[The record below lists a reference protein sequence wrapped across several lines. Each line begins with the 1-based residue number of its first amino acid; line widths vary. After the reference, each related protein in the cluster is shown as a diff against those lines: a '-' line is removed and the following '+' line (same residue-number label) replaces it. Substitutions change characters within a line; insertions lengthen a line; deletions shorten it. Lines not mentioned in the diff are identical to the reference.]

1 MKIEYM
7 TLGPFATNTYIVYDE
22 KTLHGVVI
30 DPSFSPDKYISELN
44 DKKIILESILLTHAH
59 VDHLAGL
66 NQSSGKLFLMPS
78 FTWIKETR
86 SFSVIRI

>member
-59 VDHLAGL
+59 VGQALDHLVVLAGRFE
-66 NQSSGKLFLMPS
+66 SAAG
-78 FTWIKETR
+78 
-86 SFSVIRI
+86 SFS

>member
-30 DPSFSPDKYISELN
+30 DPSFSPDK
-44 DKKIILESILLTHAH
+44 
-59 VDHLAGL
+59 
-66 NQSSGKLFLMPS
+66 
-78 FTWIKETR
+78 
-86 SFSVIRI
+86 

>member
-66 NQSSGKLFLMPS
+66 NQLREAFPDAKF
-78 FTWIKETR
+78 
-86 SFSVIRI
+86 